1 MGKEKGMAAYAVV
14 LIYKEIMSLVVVLG
28 ASPNPDRFSYKAVKR
43 LISNNYEV
51 VAIGKRA
58 GMIGDIPIITR
69 QPALSDVHTVV
80 MYLAPYH
87 QGEIFDYVLS
97 LRPKRVIFNPG
108 TESPEFD
115 EFLESYNIEIVHDC
129 TLVML
134 ATGRF

>member
-1 MGKEKGMAAYAVV
+1 
-14 LIYKEIMSLVVVLG
+14 MSLVVVLG
-28 ASPNPDRFSYKAVKR
+28 ASPNPDRFSYKAVRR
-43 LISNNYEV
+43 LIRYDHEV
-51 VAIGKRA
+51 IAIGKRA
-58 GMIGDIPIITR
+58 GMIEDIPIINT
-69 QPALSDVHTVV
+69 QPEITGVHTVV

-115 EFLESYNIEIVHDC
+115 EFLESYNIEVVHDC

-134 ATGRF
+134 AENRF

>member
-1 MGKEKGMAAYAVV
+1 
-14 LIYKEIMSLVVVLG
+14 MSLVMVLG
-28 ASPNPDRFSYKAVKR
+28 ASPNPDRFSYKAVRKLAR
-43 LISNNYEV
+43 DNHEV
-51 VAIGKRA
+51 IAIGKRT
-58 GMIGDIPIITR
+58 GMIGEIPVITT
-69 QPALSDVHTVV
+69 QPEISGVHTVT

-115 EFLESYNIEIVHDC
+115 EFLESYNIEVVHDC

-134 ATGRF
+134 AGNRF

>member
-1 MGKEKGMAAYAVV
+1 
-14 LIYKEIMSLVVVLG
+14 MSLIVVLG
-28 ASPNPDRFSYKAVKR
+28 ASPNPERFSYKAVKLLTR
-43 LISNNYEV
+43 HHYPV
-51 VAIGKRA
+51 VAIGKRE
-58 GMIGDIPIITR
+58 GFIDNIPIVTG
-69 QPALSDVHTVV
+69 QPPLDNVHTVT

-108 TESPEFD
+108 TESPEF
-115 EFLESYNIEIVHDC
+115 EEWLQSYDIRIVRDC